1 MLLSSDQRAPQAALA
16 SVTEAPAGPAERED
30 DPASSGGDED
40 DTGPLV
46 PCGPPASVA
55 QAPTRPSEPARDR
68 AGSASCSSS
77 DESGDEDILPGLAA
91 SMWAALRTGRVAL
104 GPALP
109 AVSAPS
115 SSGRAHSRAP
125 GSVGAA
131 ASAQAQKSR
140 PGRASN
146 WATSGASVADLA
158 RPEPVAGTEESEPV
172 ARFPEVSWDPQ
183 TGLPAPLLGAQTA
196 ALAVQPEPG
205 LAKQVS
211 FHGVSPHAKMMLC
224 IVTCAVKIVCVASI
238 FF

>member
-1 MLLSSDQRAPQAALA
+1 MIL
-16 SVTEAPAGPAERED
+16 PA
-30 DPASSGGDED
+30 
-40 DTGPLV
+40 
-46 PCGPPASVA
+46 VA
-55 QAPTRPSEPARDR
+55 GTRTTPARLCP
-68 AGSASCSSS
+68 APP
-77 DESGDEDILPGLAA
+77 LPAWRRHPHVPQSQRGTA
-91 SMWAALRTGRVAL
+91 
-104 GPALP
+104 PALP
-109 AVSAPS
+109 AAAAATRAVTRIFCQGWRQACGPPCAPAALRWDQPCLLSLAPS

-140 PGRASN
+140 PGRAAN

-158 RPEPVAGTEESEPV
+158 RPEAVAGTEESEPV

-224 IVTCAVKIVCVASI
+224 IVTCVVKIVCVASI
-238 FF
+238 FC